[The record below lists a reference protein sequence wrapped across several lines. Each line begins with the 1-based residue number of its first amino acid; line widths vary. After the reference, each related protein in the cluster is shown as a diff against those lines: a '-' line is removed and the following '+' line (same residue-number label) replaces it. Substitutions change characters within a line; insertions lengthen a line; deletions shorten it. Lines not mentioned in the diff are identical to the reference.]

1 MAETSPDTR
10 RDASRTLDSFSL
22 DELSEAW
29 RIIRERL
36 GIEAGPNDPDPLVD
50 LKNIA
55 DLAGLAPDTPGQQRQ
70 RSKQGGGKV
79 KFPPEDP
86 KVGERWAEKP
96 LFRAVTGVIPYLE
109 ATGNWPPGS
118 GARPTTRG
126 PRGPRPTRKT
136 ESTTEVADEAA

>member
-1 MAETSPDTR
+1 MAATSEDTR
-10 RDASRTLDSFSL
+10 IDATRTLDSFSI
-22 DELSEAW
+22 DELAECW

-36 GIEAGPNDPDPLVD
+36 GIDAGPNDPDPLID

-55 DLAGLAPDTPGQQRQ
+55 HLSGLAEDTPGQQRQ

-79 KFPPEDP
+79 KFPAEDP
-86 KVGERWAEKP
+86 KLGERWPEKP
-96 LFRAVTGVIPYLE
+96 LFRAVTAVIPYLE

-126 PRGPRPTRKT
+126 PRGPRPVRQQQ
-136 ESTTEVADEAA
+136 DAA